1 MPAPAPI
8 PETDFSLLRRFA
20 EEGDEDAFSE
30 IVRRYAGV
38 VFSACHRVLRDKG
51 WAEDVAQE
59 TFFRL
64 VKGPDRVSH
73 SLGGWLHRAAT
84 RLAVDTLRS
93 ERARHRREQTYESP
107 AAEQDNDPGSMGAGG
122 AFGGSAWQEVS
133 PAIDEAL
140 DELDDESRE
149 LLVRHFL
156 QGTAQAD
163 LAEEAAVSA
172 ATMSRR
178 VKHAVND
185 LRQRLA
191 KRGVTLAPSVL
202 LLLCA
207 RNAAEAA
214 PVALMGQLGKMAMV
228 SGGATKAGVL
238 SAANCIPS
246 WAASIPSPLKIV
258 KVAAQEWPRISLCAA
273 VGLGLYLAIPYYPF
287 MRFVTQNHQQPASVR
302 EDVPPGAGSG
312 AASGASSGAVPQR
325 QRSAATMPQTVPSP

>member
-30 IVRRYAGV
+30 IVHRYAGV
-38 VFSACHRVLRDKG
+38 VFSACHRVLRDKS

-107 AAEQDNDPGSMGAGG
+107 GLENDNDPGSAAGAGG

-156 QGTAQAD
+156 QGTPQAD

-214 PVALMGQLGKMAMV
+214 PAALMGQLGKMAMV
-228 SGGATKAGVL
+228 SGAATKAGVL

-246 WAASIPSPLKIV
+246 WALSIPSPLKIA
-258 KVAAQEWPRISLCAA
+258 KVAAREWPRISLCAA
-273 VGLGLYLAIPYYPF
+273 VGLGLYLAVPYYPV
-287 MRFVTQNHQQPASVR
+287 MRFLSQNRPQPATVR
-302 EDVPPGAGSG
+302 DDVRPGA
-312 AASGASSGAVPQR
+312 AAGASTQPQT
-325 QRSAATMPQTVPSP
+325 SPAAMPQLVP